1 MAEYSYNRKAG
12 FEYEFLEK
20 YEAGLV
26 LSGQEAKSI
35 RHGHI
40 SLQGAYVVIQGHQAF
55 LLNATVSP
63 YQVNNTPKDY
73 EPTRSRKLLLHKDEI
88 KSLIGATKQRGL
100 TLVPIRVY
108 NGQRVRGENSFSSRT
123 NEPIISGGYNK
134 LGKIKLEFALAR
146 GKKSFDKRESI
157 GKRES
162 DRRLRRE
169 MRGKTE

>member
-1 MAEYSYNRKAG
+1 MSDYAYNRKAG
-12 FEYEFLEK
+12 FDYEFLDK

-35 RHGHI
+35 RQGHV
-40 SLQGAYVVIQGHQAF
+40 SLQGAYVIIQGNQAF

-63 YQVNNTPKDY
+63 YQVNNKPKDY

-88 KSLIGATKQRGL
+88 KSLIGATKQKGL
-100 TLVPIRVY
+100 TLVAIRVY
-108 NGQRVRGENSFSSRT
+108 NKS
-123 NEPIISGGYNK
+123 
-134 LGKIKLEFALAR
+134 GKIKLEFALGR

-169 MRGKTE
+169 MRGKDEE

>member
-1 MAEYSYNRKAG
+1 MAEYAYNRKAG

-35 RHGHI
+35 RGGHI
-40 SLQGAYVVIQGHQAF
+40 SLQGAYVVIQSGQAY

-63 YQVNNTPKDY
+63 YQANNTPKDY
-73 EPTRSRKLLLHKDEI
+73 EPTRSRKLLLHKEEI
-88 KSLIGATKQRGL
+88 KSLIGATKQKGL

-108 NGQRVRGENSFSSRT
+108 NKS
-123 NEPIISGGYNK
+123 
-134 LGKIKLEFALAR
+134 GKIKLEFVLAR

-157 GKRES
+157 SKREN

-169 MRGKTE
+169 IRGKLE